1 MPPDNKM
8 LTAVS
13 HQITLLLDDWSK
25 GDELALEQLMPL
37 VYEELR
43 EMARRHMRRQPS
55 GHTFQTTELI
65 HEAYLKIAKNDGQ
78 NWQNR
83 AHFFGVAAQA
93 MRHILVDY
101 ARSKQSQKRGG
112 LLEKVT
118 LAENIAVSAD
128 QSKQIVALDEA
139 LNNLAALDQRKSRVV
154 ELKYFGG
161 LKDKEIAEVLKIS
174 TETVTRDWRFARN
187 WLSIELTHAE

>member
-1 MPPDNKM
+1 M
-8 LTAVS
+8 LSADLN
-13 HQITLLLDDWSK
+13 QITLLLGDWSN

-43 EMARRHMRRQPS
+43 RMARRHMRRQPS

-101 ARSKQSQKRGG
+101 ARSRQSQKREGF
-112 LLEKVT
+112 LERVT
-118 LAENIAVSAD
+118 LPENIAVSAN
-128 QSKQIVALDEA
+128 QSKTIVALDEA

-154 ELKYFGG
+154 ELKFFGG
-161 LKDKEIAEVLKIS
+161 LTAEEIAEVLKIS

-187 WLSIELTHAE
+187 WLSIELAQAE